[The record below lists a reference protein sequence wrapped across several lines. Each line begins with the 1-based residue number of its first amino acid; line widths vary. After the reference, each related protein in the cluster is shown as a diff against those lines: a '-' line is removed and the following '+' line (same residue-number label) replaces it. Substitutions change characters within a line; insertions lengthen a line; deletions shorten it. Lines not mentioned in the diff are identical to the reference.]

1 MIDAVTRP
9 PDAGST
15 MTGAADDAESDLPVI
30 ELVHTMPGFPDAHRF
45 ALVGLDDDGLLSA
58 LQSIEHP
65 DLRFLVVPPHTF
77 FPDYSPVVDDATVAE
92 LGVTSAE
99 EVQVLVILTSGGS
112 LAATTANLL
121 APVLINTT
129 NRRAC
134 QVILDDSTFSV
145 STPLVA

>member
-1 MIDAVTRP
+1 MIDSVTRT
-9 PDAGST
+9 PDAGQ
-15 MTGAADDAESDLPVI
+15 AAPGTSDRIDDVPVI
-30 ELVHTMPGFPDAHRF
+30 ELVHPLLGFPDARSF

-58 LQSIEHP
+58 LQSVDDPH
-65 DLRFLVVPPHTF
+65 LRFLVVPPHTF
-77 FPDYSPVVDDATVAE
+77 FPDYAPVVDDATVAD
-92 LGVTSAE
+92 LGVVSAD
-99 EVQVLVILTSGGS
+99 EVQLLVILTAGES
-112 LAATTANLL
+112 LPSTTANLL